1 MVGVAGLPVILTV
14 GMVQVRVFTLHTG
27 LGGCGNG
34 RQCSRDWGVLVNVK
48 DVHTLR
54 MSAFM
59 TAESESP
66 SSPTLGCADRTECG
80 MNDCKKDAVVGFT

>member
-1 MVGVAGLPVILTV
+1 MGVG
-14 GMVQVRVFTLHTG
+14 TG
-27 LGGCGNG
+27 VNAAATG
-34 RQCSRDWGVLVNVK
+34 GVLVNVK